1 VFLQALCQR
10 DVVKVV
16 EGVDGRAKS
25 LVVFLLNEKIV
36 QRLVDGF
43 VVVVL
48 HSNISIAIA
57 NTSTDHSNQI
67 TTHIVS
73 KSTRLHF
80 AFGATLS
87 QQQNPCKSAQ

>member
-1 VFLQALCQR
+1 MFLQALRQR

-16 EGVDGRAKS
+16 EGVDGRTQS
-25 LVVFLLNEKIV
+25 LIVFFLNEKIV

-48 HSNISIAIA
+48 HSNISTAIA
-57 NTSTDHSNQI
+57 NTSTDHTNQI
-67 TTHIVS
+67 TTHIA
-73 KSTRLHF
+73 STRLHF
-80 AFGATLS
+80 VFGARLS